1 MWLLARPPT
10 PEDLILNVTS
20 SALRLVDAI
29 HTITAASTSG
39 TDQTDADAAAAT
51 VDKHLRELK
60 LILIGDAERE
70 HDEDRGARVAA
81 AAVAH
86 HKFADGLLSCMCF
99 LPLETQKNI
108 AHVFANLARRPGG
121 GAFANVV
128 ARDATILAFLTNA
141 FKDDNADFALLC
153 GIVLREFARHEVV
166 VLALFDASHFWDFF
180 TDFVRLKNF
189 EVASVAFELLRSLLI
204 GHCTLAAGFV
214 ETNYDAFVLHY
225 NQLLQSKNYVTCR
238 ESLRLLGEFL
248 LERPNFTTMMK
259 YISDPEN
266 LKVLMILLRSKKTRI
281 QIEAFHVFK
290 VFVANPRK
298 PRPVSHILLRN
309 KDKLLNY
316 LQNFHNN
323 KEDDQFVEEKQLM
336 IDTLVLLS

>member
-10 PEDLILNVTS
+10 PEELILNVTS

-180 TDFVRLKNF
+180 TVISPASNLMIWSVDACAFQDFVRLKNF

-290 VFVANPRK
+290 V
-298 PRPVSHILLRN
+298 
-309 KDKLLNY
+309 
-316 LQNFHNN
+316 
-323 KEDDQFVEEKQLM
+323 
-336 IDTLVLLS
+336 